1 MVTITTNISD
11 KNIKDLEKFCQKTNS
26 YLTNNQ
32 KVGNNYHVTI
42 SLNDLNV
49 DKFSKLKKDWD
60 LKNENI
66 WQYRKKKLLNL
77 LKF

>member
-11 KNIKDLEKFCQKTNS
+11 KNIKDLEKFCQQTNS
-26 YLTNNQ
+26 YLTSNQ

-42 SLNDLNV
+42 SLNDLNI

-60 LKNENI
+60 LKNEDI